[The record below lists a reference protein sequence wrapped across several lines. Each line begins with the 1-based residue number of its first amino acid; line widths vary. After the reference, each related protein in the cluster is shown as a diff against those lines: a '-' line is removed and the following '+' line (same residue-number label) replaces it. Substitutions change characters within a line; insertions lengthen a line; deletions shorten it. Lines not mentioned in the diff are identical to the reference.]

1 MGGIVAIIKDRTM
14 PSALHPGRPV
24 PTSPTTD
31 LAAYERQA
39 VARHL
44 VFELRTPLL
53 SLALMYGACAWLMH
67 GRVPHAWVAAW
78 LAFGVAASVT
88 RECFVW
94 WIRPRMDS
102 SPSHTTVLGVYP
114 WLSLASGIAWGAF
127 CLMYAN
133 SSEPLT
139 QLLAGTATAA
149 LIGVAVISLSVHLPA
164 LYAFALPIFSANLWL
179 YLRSG
184 ESEQLAL
191 AGLSLVYLSVI
202 VRYAHDARRVHRETI
217 RLRFENQ
224 RLISDLEQRNAEVE
238 NASRNKSLF
247 LAGVS
252 HDLKQPIRAIGMYTG
267 FLRHS
272 APRDAASDVVTQTA
286 EKIESAVSAIHGQ
299 ISRLLELSR
308 LESGAMPLNLELL
321 DLDDVFSSV
330 HQLLAPQAQAQD
342 VRLRW
347 AFGRQREVWAD
358 RRMLE
363 SILANFISNA
373 IKHTEGG
380 RVYVGMRWRTGYPEG
395 QRLCI
400 EVRDSGSGITP
411 EQLPLLFDAYRSFD
425 DRQASES
432 HGLGLAI
439 AKAQASY
446 LGCDIA
452 VNSAPGRG
460 STFTLCGLRSAKP
473 AIGTMPLPHTR

>member
-1 MGGIVAIIKDRTM
+1 M
-14 PSALHPGRPV
+14 PSALHPGRPA

-53 SLALMYGACAWLMH
+53 SLALMYGACAWLML

-127 CLMYAN
+127 CLMYAD

-139 QLLAGTATAA
+139 QLLAGTATAG

-164 LYAFALPIFSANLWL
+164 LYAFALPIFSANFWL
-179 YLRSG
+179 CLRSG
-184 ESEQLAL
+184 VPEQLAL

-202 VRYAHDARRVHRETI
+202 VRYAHDSRRVHRETI

-224 RLISDLEQRNAEVE
+224 RLIADLKDRNAEVE

-272 APRDAASDVVTQTA
+272 APNDGAPSVVSQTA
-286 EKIESAVSAIHGQ
+286 EKIEAAVSAIHGQ

-308 LESGAMPLNLELL
+308 LESGAMPMSLETV
-321 DLDDVFSSV
+321 DLDDVLTQV
-330 HQLLAPQAQAQD
+330 HQLLVAQAHARGVQL
-342 VRLRW
+342 RL
-347 AFGRQREVWAD
+347 ATGRERRIVVD

-363 SILANFISNA
+363 SILTNFISNA
-373 IKHTEGG
+373 IKHADGG
-380 RVYVGMRWRTGYPEG
+380 RVYIGTRWRTSYPEDR
-395 QRLCI
+395 RLCI
-400 EVRDSGSGITP
+400 EVRDSGSGIP
-411 EQLPLLFDAYRSFD
+411 AERLPLLFDAYRSFD

-439 AKAQASY
+439 AKAQATY
-446 LGCDIA
+446 LGCDIE

-460 STFTLCGLRSAKP
+460 STFTLCGLRTGA
-473 AIGTMPLPHTR
+473 LD